1 VIWSSACGEQALD
14 SPIKTGRR
22 ESRDAESGPIS
33 EKEYVPKMLEHAW
46 KRGRLVAVGVIAI
59 VAIGALAAA
68 CGSDNK
74 SSKTPTSAPSAAA
87 AGKATPAAGATAAAT
102 KAAVKEL
109 GTTPGWGGGS
119 VATVFYTKEFFCD
132 KTPCE
137 AGAAGAN
144 APGTK
149 DPIPSVWVLVPLFAD
164 KSGINFHCPDAGN
177 CVAHPKELDVSKIGL
192 GSVIPLPPHSHI
204 VDTKEA
210 GFSGAAD
217 TPWKVVVVGVKTRAA
232 WDMLEQ
238 GKSIDALRSVQ
249 ASDANA
255 TKDLPSDIV
264 LFFGIR

>member
-1 VIWSSACGEQALD
+1 
-14 SPIKTGRR
+14 
-22 ESRDAESGPIS
+22 
-33 EKEYVPKMLEHAW
+33 MFEHTW
-46 KRGRLVAVGVIAI
+46 KRGRLVAAGVIA
-59 VAIGALAAA
+59 VAAIGVFAAA
-68 CGSDNK
+68 CGSDNNSK
-74 SSKTPTSAPSAAA
+74 KTPTSAPAATSAAKSTPAAA
-87 AGKATPAAGATAAAT
+87 ATAAT
-102 KAAVKEL
+102 TKEL
-109 GTTPGWGGGS
+109 GTTPGWGGGN

-137 AGAAGAN
+137 AGAPGTN

-149 DPIPSVWVLVPLFAD
+149 DPIPSVWVLVPLFDD
-164 KSGINFHCPDAGN
+164 KTGLKFHCPDAGN

-192 GSVIPLPPHSHI
+192 GNVIPLPPHSHI

-217 TPWKVVVVGVKTRAA
+217 TPWNVVVVGVKTRAA
-232 WDMLEQ
+232 WDKLEQ

-249 ASDANA
+249 SSDVNA